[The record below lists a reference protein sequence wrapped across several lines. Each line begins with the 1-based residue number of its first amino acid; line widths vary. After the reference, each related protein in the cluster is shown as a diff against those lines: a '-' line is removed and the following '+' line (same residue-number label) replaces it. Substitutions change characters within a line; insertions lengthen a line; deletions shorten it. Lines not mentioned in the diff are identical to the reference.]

1 MEKPLEI
8 AWVGLK
14 VGWGRTSG
22 NYQGGA
28 NSVSQV
34 DGVSEMVP
42 GCQLYGSVG
51 GGIRKGTMAS
61 ASTSVW
67 EKAVPQLLP

>member
-1 MEKPLEI
+1 MEKPLKTV
-8 AWVGLK
+8 WVAPE
-14 VGWGRTSG
+14 VEWGRAAG

>member
-1 MEKPLEI
+1 M
-8 AWVGLK
+8 
-14 VGWGRTSG
+14 GRGRVSG
-22 NYQGGA
+22 NHQVRA

-67 EKAVPQLLP
+67 EIAVPQLLP